1 MKSQTQ
7 NAHLSKMNEDFAPL
21 VPGVNKAFE
30 KIWTYK
36 DMTEFRGNWTTTRGT
51 YPAFVPT
58 EGFDITHQM
67 VPIPGEHELEIRI
80 WKPQDAKAGEKLPL
94 LYVLHGGGKD
104 NLSLVV
110 LSLMMARICSR
121 RT

>member
-7 NAHLSKMNEDFAPL
+7 NAHLSEINQDFAPL
-21 VPGVNKAFE
+21 VPSVNKAFE

-67 VPIPGEHELEIRI
+67 VPIPGGLELEIRI

-104 NLSLVV
+104 STSLARQ
-110 LSLMMARICSR
+110 LLIMARICCG